1 MLGQKKKFS
10 RKEMKEDRLVTFYY
24 QAIAIFDQH
33 KKNILI
39 GVGAL
44 AVIILAFVL
53 YTNNK
58 GIDNDLANL
67 ELARVMPLYDSG
79 SYLEAIDGRP
89 GTKIIGL
96 KKISEMYSGTENGEA
111 AKIYLANAYYA
122 LAKFDEA
129 EKSYDSYSGGYD
141 LFKAASLAG
150 LAACKEAKNEFKEA
164 AELYINASK
173 VSEENVL
180 NPKYLMFAGIN
191 FLQLKNKTEAK
202 EIFVRVKKDFAKSA
216 YIRDIDRYLSQV
228 E

>member
-24 QAIAIFDQH
+24 QAIAVFDEH
-33 KKNILI
+33 KRNILI

-44 AVIILAFVL
+44 AVIILAVVL

-58 GIDNDLANL
+58 NIDNEVANL
-67 ELARVMPLYDSG
+67 ELARVMPIYDSG
-79 SYLEAIDGRP
+79 AYQEAIDGRA

-96 KKISEMYSGTENGEA
+96 KKIAEMYSGTENGEA

-129 EKSYDSYSGGYD
+129 EKYYGSYSGGND
-141 LFKAASLAG
+141 LFKATSLAG
-150 LAACKEAKNEFKEA
+150 LAACKEVKNEYKEA

-191 FLQLKNKTEAK
+191 FLHLKNKAEAK
-202 EIFVRVKKDFAKSA
+202 EIFVRVKKDYAKSA
-216 YIRDIDRYLSQV
+216 YIREIDRYLSQV